1 MSIKDILLI
10 ALPII
15 TGLGGSYVTYYLTQ
29 RSKRNEA
36 ILKFKEEKYANLLIL
51 LQGFVGITAKPD
63 TKRSFFA
70 EQYKSWLYSSDEV
83 VKAINDMVNKLINV
97 PKGQHIPD
105 QENSVGK
112 IVLAMRKDMLGKTK
126 LSARDFK
133 YINVPD

>member
-1 MSIKDILLI
+1 MTTKDILLI
-10 ALPII
+10 VLPII
-15 TGLGGSYVTYYLTQ
+15 TGLGGSYLTYYLTQ

-51 LQGFVGITAKPD
+51 LQGFVGRTAKAD
-63 TKRSFFA
+63 TKRAFFA

-83 VKAINDMVNKLINV
+83 VKAINSMVNRLLNV
-97 PKGQHIPD
+97 PKGQFIPD
-105 QENSVGK
+105 GENDVGN

-126 LSARDFK
+126 LSSRDFK